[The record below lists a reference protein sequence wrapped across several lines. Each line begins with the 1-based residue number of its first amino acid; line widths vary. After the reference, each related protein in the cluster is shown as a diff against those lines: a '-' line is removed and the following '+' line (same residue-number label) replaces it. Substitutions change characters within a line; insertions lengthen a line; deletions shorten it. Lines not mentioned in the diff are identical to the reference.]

1 MQRDDGARPAAPDAT
16 SLLHLGDLTDVL
28 DDPRTNIAAAE
39 LARNLPPGAKM
50 LVVRNGPNAPAQF
63 LLDQDSTVAG
73 RHANSDILLDDATV
87 SRRHVEFARHG
98 DRIIARDLG
107 SLNGTY
113 LNKER
118 IDTATLTNGDD
129 VQIGKFRLVYVA
141 SNVPAAPGAPQ
152 PESQLSEPAPPPAM
166 RREPGPSG
174 PFGRFIA
181 RLLSPLRHD

>member
-1 MQRDDGARPAAPDAT
+1 MQRDDEAYPAAPDAT
-16 SLLHLGDLTDVL
+16 SLLRLGDLTEVL
-28 DDPRTNIAAAE
+28 DDPRTEQAAAE

-63 LLDQDSTVAG
+63 LLDQDSTIAG
-73 RHANSDILLDDATV
+73 RHPSADILLDDATV

-98 DRIIARDLG
+98 SRIIARDLG

-118 IDTATLTNGDD
+118 IDTATLTNGDE

-141 SNVPAAPGAPQ
+141 SGVPTERDHEPSVNVPP
-152 PESQLSEPAPPPAM
+152 PPPAE
-166 RREPGPSG
+166 RREPGPTG
-174 PFGRFIA
+174 PISRFFA
-181 RLLSPLRHD
+181 RLFGGRR